1 MVKDRLR
8 WARLRQRLCV
18 ILCCSIL
25 FMLEGGASAHTLT
38 GGSNPDFD
46 TIVRNVAFRNYPAT

>member
-1 MVKDRLR
+1 L
-8 WARLRQRLCV
+8 A
-18 ILCCSIL
+18 CSIQ
-25 FMLEGGASAHTLT
+25 FMLESGASAYTLT